1 MEGDGDLEGTLDRVP
16 LSETVSL
23 QRLQDPPDLLLH
35 FSSDA
40 LLNFRCIE
48 SMKLSL
54 FAFFFTSLDEDFLHH
69 EGMLM
74 QQTYRNAQE
83 KENLSSRS

>member
-1 MEGDGDLEGTLDRVP
+1 MDGDGDLEGTLDRDP

-23 QRLQDPPDLLLH
+23 ERLREPPDLLLH
-35 FSSDA
+35 FSSDEP
-40 LLNFRCIE
+40 LFRLNIE

-54 FAFFFTSLDEDFLHH
+54 FAFFFTSLEEDFPHH

-74 QQTYRNAQE
+74 
-83 KENLSSRS
+83 